1 MSSRFKPLTKSSAV
15 DLLRHENPTG
25 SEQALGIYVDLF
37 FEYHQAQALIDRIG
51 PITADPVSKRPI
63 ENPYV
68 RIRDAAARKMDSYRT
83 LRVDA
88 LWQAAWKIE
97 HGKKG

>member
-1 MSSRFKPLTKSSAV
+1 MVQTTSSAGITRHTS
-15 DLLRHENPTG
+15 DLR
-25 SEQALGIYVDLF
+25 IDLF

-88 LWQAAWKIE
+88 LWQAAWQIE
-97 HGKKG
+97 HGKKA

>member
-1 MSSRFKPLTKSSAV
+1 
-15 DLLRHENPTG
+15 
-25 SEQALGIYVDLF
+25 LF

-88 LWQAAWKIE
+88 LWQAAWQIE
-97 HGKKG
+97 HGKKA

>member
-1 MSSRFKPLTKSSAV
+1 MPRKPLTKVDAV
-15 DLLRHENPTG
+15 DLLRHENPSK
-25 SEQALGIYVDLF
+25 SEQALAIYVDLF
-37 FEYHQAQALIDRIG
+37 FEYHQAQTLIDRIG

-68 RIRDAAARKMDSYRT
+68 RIRDAAAKKMDQHRT

-88 LWQAAWKIE
+88 LWQSAWRIE
-97 HGKKG
+97 RKG